1 MGTEPGTQLHEEP
14 QSERGPQ
21 GSRDAG
27 PDQAGAGQTDRKP
40 GSLDQEEV
48 TSSGEP
54 GTNPTPAGGSLPPG
68 DAEPA
73 IPPYDGRT
81 TSTKEGRP
89 EHDAHVDSGGM
100 QSPKP
105 GQTPRGAVA
114 SPAEEKPAA
123 QTAETE
129 GSDSGV
135 GPAHQGGVGKA
146 EDKK

>member
-1 MGTEPGTQLHEEP
+1 MGTEPGKQLHDEP
-14 QSERGPQ
+14 QSERGPK

-27 PDQAGAGQTDRKP
+27 PDQAGTGQTDRQP

-48 TSSGEP
+48 TSTAEP
-54 GTNPTPAGGSLPPG
+54 GKNTAPAAGSLPPG

-89 EHDAHVDSGGM
+89 EHDDHVDVGGM
-100 QSPKP
+100 QSPEP
-105 GQTPRGAVA
+105 EETPRGAVA
-114 SPAEEKPAA
+114 SPADETPAA
-123 QTAETE
+123 RAAETE

-135 GPAHQGGVGKA
+135 GPAHEGGVGKA